1 MRPTENIERFIKN
14 RKPEVVTSAD
24 VDKRILNDSF
34 SSMEEAMRT
43 KPVVIQPNIW
53 RIIMKSRISKLA
65 AAAVIVIAIIV
76 GINQFGGSIDGASV
90 AWGEVIR
97 KVEMISALM
106 AEGTVEITFPG
117 NKKLIT
123 KEDIYVAGDYGT
135 RQNIYMNGELLI
147 IKYRLPNKKVAY
159 QIHLKEKRY
168 VRFDLSDEQASMG
181 RDPDDPRQWLKKI
194 LSGDYVELGHGNIN
208 GIDVEGIEARN
219 PEITGESMAMR
230 LWVDVETNLPVR
242 IEIEGEDFEAGK
254 MKPHKIIIDDFQ
266 WDVEL
271 DPVLFEPNIP
281 DDYTEIQPQT
291 QTQPQKEPE
300 VKEPAKILSDDEKRA
315 QIAVK
320 EVARAL
326 FQACA
331 SKNWDEFSKIWPG
344 LSLNKIQKIYLGGL
358 EIIHIGEPFK
368 TDDSATWHVP
378 YEIELKFETRKRNL
392 RIRYDEATQRYIPRG
407 GL

>member
-1 MRPTENIERFIKN
+1 MVPADDIEQLVKN
-14 RKPEVVTSAD
+14 TRAETSTATD
-24 VDKRILNDSF
+24 EQILAAAQSALE
-34 SSMEEAMRT
+34 SAA
-43 KPVVIQPNIW
+43 PAQPNIW
-53 RIIMKSRISKLA
+53 RTIMKNRITKFA
-65 AAAVIVIAIIV
+65 AAAVILIAVMI
-76 GINQFGGSIDGASV
+76 GINQFGGSIDGAGV
-90 AWGEVIR
+90 AWGEVL
-97 KVEMISALM
+97 KQVENIPALTF
-106 AEGTVEITFPG
+106 ETTVEITFLG
-117 NKKLIT
+117 TKKFLA
-123 KEDIYVAGDYGT
+123 KEYVYVAGDYGT
-135 RQNIYMNGELLI
+135 RSDIYRNGELFLI
-147 IKYRLPNKKVAY
+147 KFRLPNKKVAY
-159 QIHLKEKRY
+159 QIQPKEKRY
-168 VRFDLSDEQASMG
+168 VRFDLSAEEAAIG
-181 RDPDDPRQWLKKI
+181 RDPDDPRQWLEKI
-194 LSGDYVELGHGNIN
+194 LSGDYIEIGPCNIN

-219 PEITGESMAMR
+219 PEITGESMAMC
-230 LWVDVETNLPVR
+230 LWVDVETDLPVR

-254 MKPHKIIIDDFQ
+254 MRPQKIIIDDFQ

-271 DPVLFEPNIP
+271 DPALFEPNIP

-300 VKEPAKILSDDEKRA
+300 VKEPPKILSDDEKRA

-331 SKNWDEFSKIWPG
+331 SKSWDEFSKIWPG
-344 LSLNKIQKIYLGGL
+344 LSLNMMQKIYLGGL

-392 RIRYDEATQRYIPRG
+392 HIRYDEATQRYIPRG

>member
-1 MRPTENIERFIKN
+1 MVPADDIEQLVKN
-14 RKPEVVTSAD
+14 TRAETSTATD
-24 VDKRILNDSF
+24 EQILAAAQSALE
-34 SSMEEAMRT
+34 SAA
-43 KPVVIQPNIW
+43 PAQPNIW
-53 RIIMKSRISKLA
+53 RTIMKNRITKFA
-65 AAAVIVIAIIV
+65 AAAVILIAVMI
-76 GINQFGGSIDGASV
+76 GINQFGGSIDGAGV
-90 AWGEVIR
+90 AWGEVL
-97 KVEMISALM
+97 KQVENIPALTF
-106 AEGTVEITFPG
+106 ETTVEITFLG
-117 NKKLIT
+117 TKKFLA
-123 KEDIYVAGDYGT
+123 KEYVYVAGDYGT
-135 RQNIYMNGELLI
+135 RSDIYRNGELFLI
-147 IKYRLPNKKVAY
+147 KFRLPNKKVAY
-159 QIHLKEKRY
+159 QIQPKEKRY
-168 VRFDLSDEQASMG
+168 VRFDLSAEEAAIG
-181 RDPDDPRQWLKKI
+181 RDPDDPRQWLEKI
-194 LSGDYVELGHGNIN
+194 LSGDYIEIGPCNIN

-219 PEITGESMAMR
+219 PEITGESMAMC
-230 LWVDVETNLPVR
+230 LWVDVETDLPVR

-271 DPVLFEPNIP
+271 DPALFEPNIP

-300 VKEPAKILSDDEKRA
+300 VKEPPKILSDDEKRA

-331 SKNWDEFSKIWPG
+331 SKSWDEFSKIWPG
-344 LSLNKIQKIYLGGL
+344 LSLNMMQKIYLGGL

-392 RIRYDEATQRYIPRG
+392 HIRYDEATQRYIPRG

>member
-1 MRPTENIERFIKN
+1 MRPGDNIEKKIERLHFKAGA
-14 RKPEVVTSAD
+14 KMHD
-24 VDKRILNDSF
+24 RILSDVLKAHNESKKAE
-34 SSMEEAMRT
+34 SAAL
-43 KPVVIQPNIW
+43 QPNVW
-53 RIIMKSRISKLA
+53 RIIVKSRITKLA
-65 AAAVIVIAIIV
+65 AVAVIIIAVLI
-76 GINQFGGSIDGASV
+76 GINHFGGSLDMASV

-97 KVEMISALM
+97 KAEVVSSLM
-106 AEGTVEITFPG
+106 AEVTIEISFRG
-117 NKKLIT
+117 NNKLFY
-123 KEDIYVAGDYGT
+123 KEDIYVDGDYGT
-135 RQNIYMNGELLI
+135 RSNIYRNGELFL
-147 IKYRLPNKKVAY
+147 IKYRLHNKKIAY
-159 QIHLKEKRY
+159 QIQPKEKKY
-168 VRFDLSDEQASMG
+168 VRLDLSGEQAAIG
-181 RDPDDPRQWLKKI
+181 LNPDDPRQWLRKI

-219 PEITGESMAMR
+219 PEITGESMTMR
-230 LWVDVETNLPVR
+230 LWVDVETDLPVR

-254 MKPHKIIIDDFQ
+254 MRPQKIITDDFQ

-271 DPVLFEPNIP
+271 DPALFEPNIP

-291 QTQPQKEPE
+291 QTQPQKELE
-300 VKEPAKILSDDEKRA
+300 VKEPPKILSDDEKRA

-326 FQACA
+326 FKACA

-344 LSLNKIQKIYLGGL
+344 LSLNMMQKNYLGGL
-358 EIIHIGEPFK
+358 QIIHIGEPFK
-368 TDDSATWHVP
+368 TDDCTTWHVP

>member
-1 MRPTENIERFIKN
+1 MKMVPADDIEQLVKN
-14 RKPEVVTSAD
+14 TRAETSTATD
-24 VDKRILNDSF
+24 EQILAAAQSALE
-34 SSMEEAMRT
+34 SAA
-43 KPVVIQPNIW
+43 PAQPNIW
-53 RIIMKSRISKLA
+53 RTIMKNRITKFA
-65 AAAVIVIAIIV
+65 AAAVILIAVMI
-76 GINQFGGSIDGASV
+76 GINQFGGSIDGAGV
-90 AWGEVIR
+90 AWGEVL
-97 KVEMISALM
+97 KQVENIPALTF
-106 AEGTVEITFPG
+106 ETTVEITFLG
-117 NKKLIT
+117 TKKFLA
-123 KEDIYVAGDYGT
+123 KEYVYVAGDYGT
-135 RQNIYMNGELLI
+135 RSDIYRNGELFLI
-147 IKYRLPNKKVAY
+147 KFRLPNKKVAY
-159 QIHLKEKRY
+159 QIQPKEKRY
-168 VRFDLSDEQASMG
+168 VRFDLSAEEAAIG
-181 RDPDDPRQWLKKI
+181 RDPDDPRQWLEKI
-194 LSGDYVELGHGNIN
+194 LSGDYIEIGPCNIN

-219 PEITGESMAMR
+219 PEITGESMAMC
-230 LWVDVETNLPVR
+230 LWVDVETDLPVR

-254 MKPHKIIIDDFQ
+254 MRPQKIIIDDFQ

-271 DPVLFEPNIP
+271 DPALFEPNIP

-300 VKEPAKILSDDEKRA
+300 VKEPPKILSDDEKRA

-331 SKNWDEFSKIWPG
+331 SKSWDEFSKIWPG
-344 LSLNKIQKIYLGGL
+344 LSLNMMQKIYLGGL

-392 RIRYDEATQRYIPRG
+392 HIRYDEATQRYIPRG